1 MEKLDTIRATSG
13 PALVPSLFPWSDPVR
28 IGEHERDRSAGHEMA
43 TNDEIPVIDIF
54 AGPGGLGEGF
64 SAFKSST
71 GSHPF
76 KIKLSIEMDEFAHRT
91 LLLRSFFRQFDS
103 GSVPDAYYEYL
114 RGEGKWKGKNCQA
127 LLEAF
132 PIEGKLALAEA
143 WREELRPS
151 VAEEVDRR
159 ITAALG
165 PRRNRP
171 AWVLVGGPPC
181 QAYSLAGR
189 VRMLGED
196 PAAFYKDKRHTLYKE
211 YLRLLAVHAPSV
223 FIMENVKGLLSATSE
238 SGARVFEQIVKDLQQ
253 PPDSSHRYRL
263 FALSRGEGGDDQF
276 YSDVGHAKQF
286 VVECE
291 RHGIPQARHRLIILG
306 VLESDFGN
314 ATRLPRRLANR
325 AAKVTCKEAI
335 DDLPRV
341 RSGLSKEEDSPERWK
356 TFVKSALSEPWF
368 KYIAGNGHADV
379 ADAIRAALDRVTN
392 PHKGRGDRFVPCEA
406 APGLKP
412 DWFHDA
418 KLGGACNHECRS
430 HRSDDLHRYLFVSAY
445 GSVRKFSPR
454 LRNFPAA
461 LLPDH
466 LNVDEALESGLFNDR
481 FRVQLAG
488 SPATTITSHISKDG
502 HYFIHYDPSQCRS
515 MTVREAAR
523 IQTFPDNYFFEGPRT
538 EQYRQVG
545 NAVPPLL
552 ASEIARIVFE
562 GFNRQWA

>member
-1 MEKLDTIRATSG
+1 MK
-13 PALVPSLFPWSDPVR
+13 
-28 IGEHERDRSAGHEMA
+28 RDHS
-43 TNDEIPVIDIF
+43 IPVIDIF

-64 SAFKSST
+64 SAFRASAGT
-71 GSHPF
+71 FPF
-76 KIKLSIEMDEFAHRT
+76 TIKLSIEMDEYAHRT
-91 LLLRSFFRQFDS
+91 LLLRSFFRQFDH
-103 GSVPDAYYEYL
+103 GTVPSAYYEYL
-114 RGEGKWKGKNCQA
+114 RGEDKWKGKTCQS
-127 LLEAF
+127 LLDSF
-132 PIEGKLALAEA
+132 PAEGKLALAEA
-143 WREELRPS
+143 WKEELRPS

-165 PRRNRP
+165 PRKNRP

-238 SGARVFEQIVKDLQQ
+238 SGTRVFEQIANDLQR
-253 PPDSSHRYRL
+253 PPGSTHRYRL
-263 FALSRGEGGDDQF
+263 FALSRGEGGDDQL

-314 ATRLPRRLANR
+314 ATRLPRRLTNR
-325 AAKVTCKEAI
+325 SARVTCKEAI
-335 DDLPRV
+335 DDLPKV
-341 RSGLSKEEDSPERWK
+341 RSGLSKEKDSPERWRA
-356 TFVKSALSEPWF
+356 FLRSALNEPWF

-379 ADAIRAALDRVTN
+379 ADAIRTALDRATHM
-392 PHKGRGDRFVPCEA
+392 HKGRGQRFMRCEA
-406 APGLKP
+406 APGFKP
-412 DWFHDA
+412 EWFHDP
-418 KLGGACNHECRS
+418 KLGGACNHESRS

-454 LRNFPAA
+454 LKNFPAA

-466 LNVDEALESGLFNDR
+466 LNVDEALASGLFNDR
-481 FRVQLAG
+481 FRVQLAS

-545 NAVPPLL
+545 NAVPPL
-552 ASEIARIVFE
+552 IARKIASLVYD
-562 GFNRQWA
+562 GMQQNWV

>member
-1 MEKLDTIRATSG
+1 MK
-13 PALVPSLFPWSDPVR
+13 
-28 IGEHERDRSAGHEMA
+28 RDHS
-43 TNDEIPVIDIF
+43 IPVIDIF

-64 SAFKSST
+64 SAFKSSF
-71 GSHPF
+71 GSNPF
-76 KIKLSIEMDEFAHRT
+76 KIRLSIEMDEYAHRT
-91 LLLRSFFRQFDS
+91 LLLRSFFRQFDR
-103 GSVPDAYYEYL
+103 GSVPSAYYEYL
-114 RGEGKWKGKNCQA
+114 RGEDKWKGKTCHSLLDKFPAQGKQA
-127 LLEAF
+127 LV
-132 PIEGKLALAEA
+132 EA

-151 VAEEVDRR
+151 VADEVDSR

-165 PRRNRP
+165 PKNKRP

-238 SGARVFEQIVKDLQQ
+238 SGARLFEQIVNDLQR
-253 PPDSSHRYRL
+253 PPESTHRYRL
-263 FALSRGEGGDDQF
+263 FAISRGEGGNDQL
-276 YSDVGHAKQF
+276 YSDVGDAKQF

-325 AAKVTCKEAI
+325 AAKVTCKDAI

-341 RSGLSKEEDSPERWK
+341 RSGLSKEEDSPDRWK
-356 TFVKSALSEPWF
+356 TIVKSALSEPWF
-368 KYIAGNGHADV
+368 NHIASNGQADV
-379 ADAIRAALDRVTN
+379 ADAIRSAVDRVTI
-392 PHKGRGDRFVPCEA
+392 PQKGRGARFVPSYGT
-406 APGLKP
+406 PGFKP

-418 KLGGACNHECRS
+418 KLKGACNHECRA
-430 HRSDDLHRYLFVSAY
+430 HRCDDLHRYLFVSAF
-445 GSVRKFSPR
+445 GSVRKASPR
-454 LRNFPAA
+454 LTNFPAA

-466 LNVDEALESGLFNDR
+466 TNVEKALQSGLFNDR

-488 SPATTITSHISKDG
+488 LPATTITSHISKDG

-515 MTVREAAR
+515 LTVREAAR

-545 NAVPPLL
+545 NAVPPLI
-552 ASEIARIVFE
+552 AREIASLVYD
-562 GFNRQWA
+562 GMQQHWA

>member
-1 MEKLDTIRATSG
+1 
-13 PALVPSLFPWSDPVR
+13 
-28 IGEHERDRSAGHEMA
+28 MA
-43 TNDEIPVIDIF
+43 TTDEIPVIDIF

-64 SAFKSST
+64 SAFKSSAGT
-71 GSHPF
+71 CPF
-76 KIKLSIEMDEFAHRT
+76 KVKLSVEMDEFAHRT
-91 LLLRSFFRQFDS
+91 LLLRSFFRQFDP
-103 GSVPDAYYEYL
+103 GSMPPAYYEYL
-114 RGEGKWKGKNCQA
+114 RGDGKWKGATCQT
-127 LLEAF
+127 LLDAF
-132 PIEGKLALAEA
+132 PAEGKRAMAEA

-165 PRRNRP
+165 PKKNRP

-196 PAAFYKDKRHTLYKE
+196 PTAFYKDKRHTLYKE

-238 SGARVFEQIVKDLQQ
+238 SGALVFEQIVKDLQR
-253 PPDSSHRYRL
+253 PPDSTHRYRL
-263 FALSRGEGGDDQF
+263 FALSRGEGGEDQL

-286 VVECE
+286 LVECE

-314 ATRLPRRLANR
+314 QTRLPRRLANR
-325 AAKVTCKEAI
+325 SVKVTCRDAI

-341 RSGLSKEEDSPERWK
+341 RSGLSKEEDSPDRWK
-356 TFVKSALSEPWF
+356 TFVKSAVSEPWF

-379 ADAIRAALDRVTN
+379 AEAIRFALDRVTK
-392 PHKGRGDRFVPCEA
+392 PRKGRGDRFVPCEP
-406 APGLKP
+406 APAFKA
-412 DWFHDA
+412 DWFHDP

-445 GSVRKFSPR
+445 GSVRKYSPR
-454 LRNFPAA
+454 LKNFPAA

-466 LNVDEALESGLFNDR
+466 VNVDKALETGLFNDR

-562 GFNRQWA
+562 GFGREWK

>member
-1 MEKLDTIRATSG
+1 MSMSSTI
-13 PALVPSLFPWSDPVR
+13 P
-28 IGEHERDRSAGHEMA
+28 I
-43 TNDEIPVIDIF
+43 IDVF

-64 SAFKSST
+64 SALRVKGMPAFRVA
-71 GSHPF
+71 
-76 KIKLSIEMDEFAHRT
+76 LSVEMDRFAHRT
-91 LLLRSFFRQFDS
+91 LLLRSFFRQFDD
-103 GSVPDAYYEYL
+103 GHVPQAYYNYL
-114 RGEGKWKGKNCQA
+114 RGQCDSVRSLEA

-132 PIEGKLALAEA
+132 PREGQRARDEA
-143 WREELRPS
+143 WCEELRPEVSAS
-151 VAEEVDRR
+151 VDER
-159 ITAALG
+159 IRKILG
-165 PRRNRP
+165 RMRSRGP
-171 AWVLVGGPPC
+171 WVLVGGPPC

-238 SGARVFEQIVKDLQQ
+238 SGARIFEQIAKDLQH
-253 PPDSSHRYRL
+253 PPGSTHRYRL
-263 FALSRGEGGDDQF
+263 FALSSGEGGDDQL

-286 VVECE
+286 LVECE

-314 ATRLPRRLANR
+314 ATRLPRRLATR
-325 AAKVTCKEAI
+325 SAAITCKEAI

-341 RSGLSKEEDSPERWK
+341 RSGLSKEKDSPERWK
-356 TFVKSALSEPWF
+356 DFVKSAICEPWF
-368 KYIAGNGHADV
+368 NYIAGNGHTDV
-379 ADAIRAALDRVTN
+379 AEAIRIAVDRVTK
-392 PHKGRGDRFVPCEA
+392 PQKGRGDRFVSCEIN
-406 APGLKP
+406 PGFKA
-412 DWFHDA
+412 DWYHDP

-445 GSVRKFSPR
+445 GSVRKSSPR
-454 LRNFPAA
+454 LRDFPEA

-466 LNVDEALESGLFNDR
+466 LNVGDALEYGLFNDR

-515 MTVREAAR
+515 LTVREAAR

-562 GFNRQWA
+562 GFNREWV

>member
-1 MEKLDTIRATSG
+1 
-13 PALVPSLFPWSDPVR
+13 
-28 IGEHERDRSAGHEMA
+28 MA
-43 TNDEIPVIDIF
+43 SSEEIPVIDIF

-64 SAFKSST
+64 SAFTSPD
-71 GSHPF
+71 GWLPF

-91 LLLRSFFRQFDS
+91 LLLRSFYRQFDP

-114 RGEGKWKGKNCQA
+114 RGEEKWKDAKCLD
-127 LLEAF
+127 LLAEF
-132 PIEGKLALAEA
+132 PREGERAKAEA
-143 WREELRPS
+143 WREELRPQ

-159 ITAALG
+159 ILAALG
-165 PRRNRP
+165 PERQRG

-196 PAAFYKDKRHTLYKE
+196 PDAFYKNEKHTLYKE

-238 SGARVFEQIVKDLQQ
+238 SGAKTFEQIVKDLQR
-253 PPDSSHRYRL
+253 PPNSPHRYHL
-263 FALSRGEGGDDQF
+263 FALSKGEGGADQLFSDDTEA
-276 YSDVGHAKQF
+276 GQF

-306 VLESDFGN
+306 VLESAFG
-314 ATRLPRRLANR
+314 AARLPRRLANR
-325 AAKVTCKEAI
+325 AKRVTCKEAI
-335 DDLPRV
+335 DDLPRL
-341 RSGLSKEEDSPERWK
+341 RSGLSKEVDSPEAWK
-356 TFVKSALSEPWF
+356 SFVLSAAKEKWF
-368 KYIAGNGHADV
+368 KHISGNGHVDV
-379 ADAIRAALDRVTN
+379 AITISNALARVTN
-392 PHKGRGDRFVPCEA
+392 PRKGRGGRFVECEPD
-406 APGLKP
+406 PGFRP
-412 DWFHDA
+412 DWFRDPRI
-418 KLGGACNHECRS
+418 GGVCNHECRS

-445 GSVRKFSPR
+445 GSTRNVSPR
-454 LRNFPAA
+454 LQNFPTG

-466 LNVDEALESGLFNDR
+466 DNVTDALKHGMFNDR
-481 FRVQLAG
+481 FRVQLADV
-488 SPATTITSHISKDG
+488 PATTITAHISKDG

-515 MTVREAAR
+515 LTVREAAR

-552 ASEIARIVFE
+552 ASEIARIVYE
-562 GFNRQWA
+562 GLDRQWN

>member
-1 MEKLDTIRATSG
+1 
-13 PALVPSLFPWSDPVR
+13 VPDSNR
-28 IGEHERDRSAGHEMA
+28 
-43 TNDEIPVIDIF
+43 IPVVDIF

-64 SAFKSST
+64 SAFASST
-71 GSHPF
+71 GSLAF
-76 KIKLSIEMDEFAHRT
+76 QIRLSIEMDEYAHRT
-91 LLLRSFFRQFDS
+91 LLLRSFYRQFES
-103 GSVPDAYYEYL
+103 GCAPTAYYEYI
-114 RGEGKWKGKNCQA
+114 RGEDKWKGKTCQA

-132 PIEGKLALAEA
+132 PAEGKRATAEA

-151 VAEEVDRR
+151 VAEEVDKR
-159 ITAALG
+159 INSALG

-171 AWVLVGGPPC
+171 PWVLVGGPPC

-196 PAAFYKDKRHTLYKE
+196 PAAFYRDKRHTLYRE
-211 YLRLLAVHAPSV
+211 YLRLLAKHAPSV

-238 SGARVFEQIVKDLQQ
+238 SGARVFEQIVQDLQR
-253 PPDSSHRYRL
+253 PPGSSLRYRL
-263 FALSRGEGGDDQF
+263 FALSRGEGGADQLF
-276 YSDVGHAKQF
+276 SDFANAKQF

-291 RHGIPQARHRLIILG
+291 CHGIPQARHRLIILG

-314 ATRLPRRLANR
+314 DTRLPRRLATR
-325 AAKVTCKEAI
+325 SKEVTCRDAI

-341 RSGLSKEEDSPERWK
+341 RSALSKDEDTPDRWK
-356 TFVKSALSEPWF
+356 AFIKSAVGKSWF
-368 KYIAGNGHADV
+368 DYISNNGHADV
-379 ADAIRAALDRVTN
+379 AQAIVNALGRVTT
-392 PHKGRGDRFVPCEA
+392 PHKGRGGQFVSCDV
-406 APGLKP
+406 APAFRS
-412 DWFHDA
+412 DWFSDT
-418 KLGGACNHECRS
+418 KLGGACNHESRS

-445 GSVRKFSPR
+445 GSVRRFSPR
-454 LRNFPAA
+454 LKDFPTA
-461 LLPDH
+461 LLPAH
-466 LNVDEALESGLFNDR
+466 INVKEALATGLFNDR

-552 ASEIARIVFE
+552 AREIAGIVSE
-562 GFNRQWA
+562 GFSRGWK